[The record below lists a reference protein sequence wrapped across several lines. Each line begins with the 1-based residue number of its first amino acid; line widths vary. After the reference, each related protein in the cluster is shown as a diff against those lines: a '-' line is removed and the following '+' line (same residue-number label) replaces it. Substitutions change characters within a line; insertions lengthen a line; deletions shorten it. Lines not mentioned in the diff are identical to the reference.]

1 VPWYRNVVSSASI
14 DARDITL
21 ENFSSVFDVLSKDTL
36 RDNTKEFIS
45 EDACIKKKVF
55 INTSGTSGTP
65 LRIAASAESIQ
76 YNYAFFSRVLGWAG
90 VKLGDRSATF
100 AGRVF
105 IPSRQ
110 KGPPYWRNNTSLNNI
125 LFSSYN
131 ISERTIPAYIE
142 ALSSFNP
149 VYIDSYP
156 SAIYEISKY
165 INENMVAHAI
175 RPMAIITSSET
186 LHDYQ
191 RSSIEKAFECR
202 VFDHLGS
209 AEMVTLISQCEH
221 GSYHVNPEY
230 GLFEILNH
238 DGRPVQAGSSGE
250 LVCTGFINM
259 AMPLIRYSLGDT
271 VSLSESKCG
280 CGRAFPVVNEITG
293 RTDDLI
299 IACDGSKVGRLDPI
313 FKGVEQNI
321 KEAQIVQ
328 KEIGKIVINIVPS
341 GDQESV
347 NAKQIV
353 RELRRRTGECM
364 DIRIN
369 YLESINKTKA
379 GKFRSVIS
387 ELDVSDANKKFK

>member
-1 VPWYRNVVSSASI
+1 
-14 DARDITL
+14 
-21 ENFSSVFDVLSKDTL
+21 
-36 RDNTKEFIS
+36 
-45 EDACIKKKVF
+45 
-55 INTSGTSGTP
+55 
-65 LRIAASAESIQ
+65 
-76 YNYAFFSRVLGWAG
+76 
-90 VKLGDRSATF
+90 
-100 AGRVF
+100 
-105 IPSRQ
+105 
-110 KGPPYWRNNTSLNNI
+110 
-125 LFSSYN
+125 
-131 ISERTIPAYIE
+131 
-142 ALSSFNP
+142 
-149 VYIDSYP
+149 
-156 SAIYEISKY
+156 
-165 INENMVAHAI
+165 
-175 RPMAIITSSET
+175 MAIITSSET

-280 CGRAFPVVNEITG
+280 CGRAFPVVKEITG

-353 RELRRRTGECM
+353 HELRRRTGECM